1 MTEYTNLF
9 DIQQNIHFTP
19 SESVFANSN
28 SIQDNNSDICV
39 DSQSKPVRLF
49 SDASNEGEEG
59 ALELSSKRVKTSV
72 SRDKEVC
79 KPALS
84 NGIKRKKVNGVEG
97 VKIQN

>member
-1 MTEYTNLF
+1 M
-9 DIQQNIHFTP
+9 
-19 SESVFANSN
+19 
-28 SIQDNNSDICV
+28 
-39 DSQSKPVRLF
+39 F

-59 ALELSSKRVKTSV
+59 ALELSNKRVKTSV